1 MGMRILAISGGS
13 GDLAERAGALA
24 AAMGTSLH
32 DAQRQLAAPGPRVL
46 ATYGDP
52 AAAARVAEALA
63 AAGFTPIV
71 LDEAACRHARFAV
84 RGFELKGRTLE
95 VTDRPGAALAVP
107 FAQIAVLVRGVRT
120 LGPDER
126 EPFLEVHAA
135 SAPVL
140 AFYERHLQYD
150 GLHLERQPTAAA
162 NFTRL
167 VERLRGQAPHA
178 AYDERLNTRAAQL
191 QVLGERLTP
200 ETHLEIA
207 TLLLARTL
215 QRVRSAA

>member
-1 MGMRILAISGGS
+1 MRILAISGSS
-13 GDLAERAGALA
+13 GNLAERAAALA

-32 DAQRQLAAPGPRVL
+32 DAQRQLATPGPRVL

-52 AAAARVAEALA
+52 VAAARVAEALA
-63 AAGFTPIV
+63 AAGFAPIV
-71 LDEAACRHARFAV
+71 LDEADCLHARFEV

-95 VTDRPGAALAVP
+95 VVDRPGAARSVP
-107 FAQIAVLVRGVRT
+107 FAQVTVLVRGVRT

-135 SAPVL
+135 TAPVL
-140 AFYERHLQYD
+140 VLSERHLQYD

-167 VERLRGQAPHA
+167 VERIRGQAPHA
-178 AYDERLNTRAAQL
+178 GYDERLNTRAGQL

-200 ETHLEIA
+200 EAHLEIA
-207 TLLLARTL
+207 ALLLARTL